1 MTKQKLQ
8 NIIELLN
15 STLADAEKFES
26 GNDAAGKR
34 VRAVAQN
41 VKADLQ
47 TLRQE
52 IQAER
57 NSRKA

>member
-8 NIIELLN
+8 ELIDQLTA
-15 STLADAEKFES
+15 SLPDAEKFEA

-34 VRAVAQN
+34 VRAIAQS
-41 VKADLQ
+41 VKNDLQ
-47 TLRQE
+47 TLRLD

>member
-8 NIIELLN
+8 ELIDQLTA
-15 STLADAEKFES
+15 SLADAEKFEA

-34 VRAVAQN
+34 VRAVAQS
-41 VKADLQ
+41 VKNDLQ
-47 TLRQE
+47 TLRLD